1 LVFLSSELEDGNA
14 HSNFNLPVLVG
25 GSAGGRIIN
34 GQHLN
39 VDGGLMSQLFLA
51 MLQSLDVDIASFG
64 DDGVEVGGL
73 AGIWA

>member
-1 LVFLSSELEDGNA
+1 
-14 HSNFNLPVLVG
+14 
-25 GSAGGRIIN
+25 
-34 GQHLN
+34 
-39 VDGGLMSQLFLA
+39 